1 MRTGLR
7 REPGAT
13 GPRGEPR
20 TPDVGAAAG
29 RALRGV
35 LPGLLPGLLVLVLA
49 GTAAAQAL
57 PPFNTARLYL
67 TEAEFT
73 RAIQPYQQAIAAN
86 RQHARA
92 HYWLGY
98 AYVYAFRQWQLGAA
112 SYAAGYG
119 ARAVASL
126 QEAIRLDETFT
137 PAYLALHDAYRLMG
151 QFDKADEVLAQM
163 LTKARPAWAPRM
175 PVW

>member
-1 MRTGLR
+1 MRAGL
-7 REPGAT
+7 A
-13 GPRGEPR
+13 
-20 TPDVGAAAG
+20 
-29 RALRGV
+29 
-35 LPGLLPGLLVLVLA
+35 GLLVLVLA
-49 GTAAAQAL
+49 GGAAAQVL
-57 PPFNTARLYL
+57 PPFNAARLYL

-98 AYVYAFRQWQLGAA
+98 AYAYAFRQWRLGAA

-119 ARAVASL
+119 ERAVASL
-126 QEAIRLDETFT
+126 QEAIRLDEAFA
-137 PAYLALHDAYRLMG
+137 PAYLALYDVYRLMG
-151 QFDKADEVLAQM
+151 QFDKADELLVQM
-163 LTKARPAWAPRM
+163 MGKTRPGWTPRM

>member
-1 MRTGLR
+1 M
-7 REPGAT
+7 A
-13 GPRGEPR
+13 RGDRP
-20 TPDVGAAAG
+20 A
-29 RALRGV
+29 RGV
-35 LPGLLPGLLVLVLA
+35 VRAPGSGTQRLLGGLLPGLLVLVVV

-57 PPFNTARLYL
+57 PPFNAARLYL
-67 TEAEFT
+67 TEAEFA

-119 ARAVASL
+119 ERAVATL

-137 PAYLALHDAYRLMG
+137 PAYLALHDAYRLTG
-151 QFDKADEVLAQM
+151 QFDKANEVLTQM
-163 LTKARPAWAPRM
+163 MAKARPGWAPRM